1 MQKFAGKSGF
11 LGSEIALEHKI
22 NRLYYLNGIWFS
34 FIDSTSWSLVC
45 SFSILMRCLQ
55 ETEKSKNPW
64 TFLLYLTNQGQ
75 VIFGNTTNWLNQIC
89 SNTETL
95 KEGELQSFNMV
106 PRWRSK
112 WNLIGRA
119 AIFNGIQ
126 LNIQDFILAY
136 FIGKSKNMDSFTFYL
151 LSVVLVLTLFV
162 ATPTTGKEQLY
173 HSFENVKL

>member
-1 MQKFAGKSGF
+1 MIFGLF
-11 LGSEIALEHKI
+11 LFNINALFTGERK
-22 NRLYYLNGIWFS
+22 L
-34 FIDSTSWSLVC
+34 
-45 SFSILMRCLQ
+45 
-55 ETEKSKNPW
+55 KNPW

-75 VIFGNTTNWLNQIC
+75 VISGNTTNWLNQIC

-95 KEGELQSFNMV
+95 KEGGIQSFNMV

-119 AIFNGIQ
+119 AIFFNWIQ

-136 FIGKSKNMDSFTFYL
+136 FKGKSKNMDSFTFYL
-151 LSVVLVLTLFV
+151 LSVVLVLTFFV

-173 HSFENVKL
+173 HSFENVKLEYFSRRKCYPFYLKKFFYSKELSNN